1 MAGGQYLSSHQQ
13 KIVKRY
19 YNQLDTIVIN
29 RLQGLVSDIA
39 VNEDPKKTQQLW
51 TRAQEALLKTPAD
64 PMRVA
69 RIVANRSTEQL
80 AKLVADL
87 AAGDKV
93 LKDNPRPDP
102 DAPANRAAAT
112 GTASGTPA
120 AASPT
125 TSSPTAA
132 PAASPAASPVP
143 ASSGPDPKDPD
154 VQKSALAAFR
164 KRLKLMQLERDSKL
178 SRSFLTGGKTT
189 IAAIQAPNAFPAAV
203 WNELVAAGKLKYDG
217 SGLYRLP

>member
-64 PMRVA
+64 PMRIA

-102 DAPANRAAAT
+102 DAPANKVAASAAA
-112 GTASGTPA
+112 GGSPA
-120 AASPT
+120 AESP
-125 TSSPTAA
+125 PTAA
-132 PAASPAASPVP
+132 PAASPAGGPLQ
-143 ASSGPDPKDPD
+143 ASSGPDPKDHD

-189 IAAIQAPNAFPAAV
+189 ITAIQAPNAFPAAV

>member
-87 AAGDKV
+87 ATGDKV
-93 LKDNPRPDP
+93 LKDTPRPEP
-102 DAPANRAAAT
+102 DAPANKVAASAAAGGSPT
-112 GTASGTPA
+112 
-120 AASPT
+120 AASP
-125 TSSPTAA
+125 PTAA
-132 PAASPAASPVP
+132 PAAAPAAGPP
-143 ASSGPDPKDPD
+143 QASSGPDPKDPD

-189 IAAIQAPNAFPAAV
+189 ITAIQAPNAFPAAV

>member
-87 AAGDKV
+87 ATGDKV

-102 DAPANRAAAT
+102 DAPANKVAASAAAGGSPT
-112 GTASGTPA
+112 
-120 AASPT
+120 AASP
-125 TSSPTAA
+125 PTAA
-132 PAASPAASPVP
+132 PAAAPAAGPP
-143 ASSGPDPKDPD
+143 QASSGPDPKDPD

-189 IAAIQAPNAFPAAV
+189 ITAIQAPNAFPAAV